1 MTINLI
7 AAIGRNGEL
16 GANGKLV
23 WHNRDD
29 KRRFKQLTNDNV
41 VIVGKRTFDGDLG
54 GHSLANR
61 INIVLTSSALN
72 YDVNADDFGKLY
84 YVNNPATALQLAR
97 SFKKDVFVIGG
108 SQIYNIFLP
117 HVEKM
122 YITHVD
128 QEFPEADTYF
138 HIPIPEWE
146 IEKSVVKDGYSYVDY
161 KEITDEI

>member
-1 MTINLI
+1 MVMTINLI

-16 GANGKLV
+16 GVDGGLV
-23 WHNRDD
+23 WNNRDD
-29 KRRFKQLTNDNV
+29 MRRFKQLTTDNV

-54 GHSLANR
+54 GHRLANR
-61 INIVLTSSALN
+61 INIVLTTSALN
-72 YDVNADDFGKLY
+72 YDVSADDFGKLY
-84 YVNNPATALQLAR
+84 YVINPATALQLAR

-128 QEFPEADTYF
+128 QSFPEADTYF
-138 HIPIPEWE
+138 LFENSEWE
-146 IEKSVVKDGYSYVDY
+146 IEKKVMKDGYSYADY
-161 KEITDEI
+161 VRR

>member
-16 GANGKLV
+16 GVDGGLV
-23 WHNRDD
+23 WNNRDD
-29 KRRFKQLTNDNV
+29 MRRFKQLTTDNV

-54 GHSLANR
+54 GHRLANR
-61 INIVLTSSALN
+61 INIVLTTSALN
-72 YDVNADDFGKLY
+72 YDVSADDFGKLY
-84 YVNNPATALQLAR
+84 YVINPATALQLAR

-138 HIPIPEWE
+138 LFENSEWE
-146 IEKSVVKDGYSYVDY
+146 IEKKVVKDGYSYVDY
-161 KEITDEI
+161 VRR

>member
-16 GANGKLV
+16 GVDGGLV
-23 WHNRDD
+23 WNNRDD
-29 KRRFKQLTNDNV
+29 MRRFKQLTTDNV

-54 GHSLANR
+54 GHRLANR
-61 INIVLTSSALN
+61 INIVLTTSALN
-72 YDVNADDFGKLY
+72 YDVSADDFGKLY
-84 YVNNPATALQLAR
+84 YVINPATALQLAR

-122 YITHVD
+122 YITHVN
-128 QEFPEADTYF
+128 QSFPEADTYF
-138 HIPIPEWE
+138 LFENSEWE
-146 IEKSVVKDGYSYVDY
+146 IEKKVMKDGYSYVDY
-161 KEITDEI
+161 VRR

>member
-16 GANGKLV
+16 GADGGLLWN
-23 WHNRDD
+23 NRDD
-29 KRRFKQLTNDNV
+29 KRRFKQLTTDNV

-54 GHSLANR
+54 GHRLANR
-61 INIVLTSSALN
+61 INIVLTTSALN
-72 YDVNADDFGKLY
+72 YDVSADDFGKLY
-84 YVNNPATALQLAR
+84 YVVNPATALQLAR

-128 QEFPEADTYF
+128 QSFPEADTYF
-138 HIPIPEWE
+138 LFENSEWE
-146 IEKSVVKDGYSYVDY
+146 IEKKVMKDGYSYVDY
-161 KEITDEI
+161 VRR

>member
-16 GANGKLV
+16 GADGGLV
-23 WHNRDD
+23 WNNRDD
-29 KRRFKQLTNDNV
+29 MRRFKQLTTDNV

-54 GHSLANR
+54 GYRLANR
-61 INIVLTSSALN
+61 INIVLTTSALN
-72 YDVNADDFGKLY
+72 YDVSADDFGKLY
-84 YVNNPATALQLAR
+84 YVINPATALQLAR

-128 QEFPEADTYF
+128 QSFPEADTYF
-138 HIPIPEWE
+138 LFENSEWE
-146 IEKSVVKDGYSYVDY
+146 IEKKVMKDGYSYVDY
-161 KEITDEI
+161 VRR

>member
-16 GANGKLV
+16 GANGGLV
-23 WHNRDD
+23 WNNRDD
-29 KRRFKQLTNDNV
+29 KRRFKQLTIDNV

-54 GHSLANR
+54 GQRLANR

-72 YDVNADDFGKLY
+72 YDVSTDDFGKLY
-84 YVNNPATALQLAR
+84 YVTNPATALQLAK

-122 YITHVD
+122 YITYIFQD
-128 QEFPEADTYF
+128 FPNADTYF
-138 HIPIPEWE
+138 QFVNSEWE
-146 IEKSVVKDGYSYVDY
+146 IEKTVMNDGYSYVDY
-161 KEITDEI
+161 VRRK